1 MGPYRKDKVPFSY
14 NRQNVF
20 DKYLHM
26 EYNGKTKGV
35 WDVILLFKIF
45 IVTGGME

>member
-1 MGPYRKDKVPFSY
+1 MKIKGMRKGEKIV
-14 NRQNVF
+14 VGI
-20 DKYLHM
+20 YLHM
-26 EYNGKTKGV
+26 EYNGKTKGA